1 MVMQVELVSP
11 ERILFSGEAT
21 MVTCRTDSC
30 DIAFLT
36 GHAPYLGT
44 LQIHQVKIIM
54 SDESVEMAA
63 VHGGLVEVSNNRVIM
78 LSDLAELREDI
89 DVQRAQRAKEAAER
103 QLMDSDDAAVEA
115 ALRRAHVRLVVAG
128 VEAAAH

>member
-1 MVMQVELVSP
+1 ML
-11 ERILFSGEAT
+11 RARFS
-21 MVTCRTDSC
+21 
-30 DIAFLT
+30 
-36 GHAPYLGT
+36 
-44 LQIHQVKIIM
+44 
-54 SDESVEMAA
+54 
-63 VHGGLVEVSNNRVIM
+63 NRVII